1 MKVEIYN
8 GYFLGE
14 VEWKGP
20 QDVQVEMDD
29 PKTKSWFEHY
39 FSSED
44 ATLGGSVDCPTLVSQ
59 RRDESEEAFT
69 RAAQDLRMHDYR
81 AFEPGHGP
89 EQTRSET

>member
-8 GYFLGE
+8 GYFLGSAEWRGPNDVE
-14 VEWKGP
+14 VEME
-20 QDVQVEMDD
+20 DAEA
-29 PKTKSWFEHY
+29 KSWFERY

-44 ATLGGSVDCPTLVSQ
+44 ASLGGSVDCPTLVFA

-89 EQTRSET
+89 ETRSHT

>member
-8 GYFLGE
+8 GYFLGSA
-14 VEWKGP
+14 EWRGP
-20 QDVQVEMDD
+20 QDVVLDMDD
-29 PKTKSWFEHY
+29 PKAKNWFERY
-39 FSSED
+39 FSSEE
-44 ATLGGSVDCPTLVSQ
+44 ATLGGSVDCPELTFE

-89 EQTRSET
+89 AEMRSHT